1 MSARLIELSFVIPV
15 YNGAETIKDVVRQI
29 QRVFHEQSIEIV
41 LVNDGSGDDSD
52 LVCKSLAIGS
62 DGSIRFLNLAR
73 NFGEHHAVLAGLA
86 ATTGEAVAVLDDD
99 GQHPAEEALK
109 LWQALRMTGCDV
121 IYGRYIEK
129 QHSVFRNLGSRL
141 NDVIATWLLRKPADL
156 YLSSFKVMNRFLV
169 DQIVRYRGPFP
180 YVDGLIFWTTRNIG
194 QIDVLHRPRVA
205 GQSGYTL
212 RKLIRLW
219 LNMFLG
225 FSIAPLRVAAAL
237 GLLTSLFSIL
247 CLAAIVIDKL
257 WINPGVPP
265 GVPTILACITFFSGV
280 QLTILGFVGEYV
292 GRSFLTQNGMP
303 QYVVR
308 DIVSVRSTTGDSVPA
323 ETKVITVT
331 EQGLLHV

>member
-1 MSARLIELSFVIPV
+1 MSARLIEVSFVVPV
-15 YNGAETIKDVVRQI
+15 YNGAETIEEVVRQI
-29 QRVFHEQSIEIV
+29 QRVFHDHSIEIV
-41 LVNDGSGDDSD
+41 LVNDGSRDDSD
-52 LVCKSLAIGS
+52 LVCRSLAS
-62 DGSIRFLNLAR
+62 HSAGSIRFINLAR
-73 NFGEHHAVLAGLA
+73 NFGEHHAVLAGLS

-109 LWQALRMTGCDV
+109 LWRTLKTTGCDV

-129 QHSVFRNLGSRL
+129 QHSVFRNLGSRI
-141 NDVIATWLLRKPADL
+141 NDVMATWLLRKPADL

-194 QIDVLHRPRVA
+194 QVDVTHRARIA

-212 RKLIRLW
+212 RKLIGLW

-237 GLLTSLFSIL
+237 GLLTSVFSML
-247 CLAAIVIDKL
+247 CLAAIVVDKL

-265 GVPTILACITFFSGV
+265 GVPTILSCITFFSGV

-308 DIVSVRSTTGDSVPA
+308 DMVTVQTTQDVTQSTSNAIIAG
-323 ETKVITVT
+323 EG
-331 EQGLLHV
+331 ELLHV